1 MSKLKRFARRL
12 YSVLYRACQWL
23 ASLEADR
30 ELARRDSAR
39 GQGKYHWLTEEESS
53 VAGEL
58 AKIIVPSDEETPGL
72 DDIDVLGPSAVEM
85 LDKLLHSDSGK
96 QKIYARGLLAFES
109 WASRKHGRRFSQL
122 DVTDQSAMFRE
133 AQQYSEKLQS
143 GSKAI
148 QAWRSLSGV
157 MRAADGRFF
166 AAQLYPEIRK
176 DFLQVFYT
184 SRVSWVWLEY
194 DGPPMDEGYPRLAR
208 RR

>member
-1 MSKLKRFARRL
+1 MSKLKRFARRS
-12 YSVLYRACQWL
+12 YSGLFRACEWL
-23 ASLEADR
+23 TSREADR
-30 ELARRDSAR
+30 ELARRESTR
-39 GQGKYHWLTEEESS
+39 GQGKYHWLTAEESL

-58 AKIIVPSDEETPGL
+58 AKVIVPSDEATPGL

-85 LDKLLHSDSGK
+85 LDKLLRGDPGK
-96 QKIYARGLLAFES
+96 QKIYARGLLAFDSRAE
-109 WASRKHGRRFSQL
+109 RKHGHPFPQL
-122 DVTDQSAMFRE
+122 EVADQVALFRE
-133 AQQYSEKLQS
+133 AQLYSERLQS
-143 GSKAI
+143 GSKVI
-148 QAWRSLSGV
+148 QAWRMLLGV
-157 MRAADGRFF
+157 MRAADGQYF